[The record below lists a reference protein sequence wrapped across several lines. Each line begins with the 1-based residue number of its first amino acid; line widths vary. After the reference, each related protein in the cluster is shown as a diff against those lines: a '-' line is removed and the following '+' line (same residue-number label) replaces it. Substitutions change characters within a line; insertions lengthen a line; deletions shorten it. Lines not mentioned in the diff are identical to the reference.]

1 MGRPD
6 RRRGTDPIE
15 KRSRRSENCQRNK
28 LKATTNEHVAD
39 DDDDVSVVANNVT
52 NEKEAGGRERGRD
65 SREGSGQ
72 RQAAGEGG
80 GAGRK
85 KEL

>member
-52 NEKEAGGRERGRD
+52 NEKEEGGRRERQLGRQAGGE
-65 SREGSGQ
+65 
-72 RQAAGEGG
+72 RQA
-80 GAGRK
+80 GRQAI
-85 KEL
+85 EL

>member
-52 NEKEAGGRERGRD
+52 NEKEGGGSRLEGVSRQGGRKS
-65 SREGSGQ
+65 SRKDPGCGNFLAWS
-72 RQAAGEGG
+72 
-80 GAGRK
+80 
-85 KEL
+85 